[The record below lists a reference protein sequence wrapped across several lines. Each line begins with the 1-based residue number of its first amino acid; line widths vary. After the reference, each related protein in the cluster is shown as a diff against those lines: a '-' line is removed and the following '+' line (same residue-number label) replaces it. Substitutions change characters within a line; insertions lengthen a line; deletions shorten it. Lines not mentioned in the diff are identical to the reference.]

1 MSIDPVFTR
10 NFIDYRFPERGHMAQ
25 PEQTRLYFK
34 LGLAHDFE
42 NDVDDIYLDLA
53 AALTTVNRKHFHQVK
68 KNGNPL
74 CYTVTLTAIAT
85 SKPIT
90 AVTAPNTWTTRNAAK
105 KTAIGWKQQI
115 KNAGL
120 KLRDLPTYARCFRC
134 AFDSDSVTGVVN
146 DQSLYNHLTPD
157 ASDGTSL
164 FTPYNTPDGGA
175 VTYYNSNEVVLL
187 PIAEDTPDEAYRAV
201 LLGDTGVAG
210 MTFGIID
217 EFLKSRRNMREET
230 DMTSEFPDADGLM
243 NTLFAVSEELADD
256 VVSAVQ
262 GYSTTRPYTETNA
275 VESVHAGTVV
285 STPATGPTQS
295 TFQAPLGLIKFE
307 NANDW
312 SANDEFMIDVHA
324 IYEM

>member
-1 MSIDPVFTR
+1 
-10 NFIDYRFPERGHMAQ
+10 MARS
-25 PEQTRLYFK
+25 EQTRLYYK
-34 LGLAHDFE
+34 LGATHDFE
-42 NDVDDIYLDLA
+42 NDVADIYLDLA
-53 AALTTVNRKHFHQVK
+53 AGLTAVNRKHYHQVK
-68 KNGNPL
+68 KNGSPL
-74 CYTVTLTAIAT
+74 CYTVTLTAITT

-90 AVTAPNTWTTRNAAK
+90 AVTAPNTWTTRNAVK

-134 AFDSDSVTGVVN
+134 AFDSGSVTAIAN
-146 DQSLYNHLTPD
+146 DQTLYKHLRPD

-164 FTPYNTPDGGA
+164 FTPYNTPDSGT
-175 VTYYNSNEVVLL
+175 VTYSNSNEVVLL
-187 PIAEDTPDEAYRAV
+187 PIAEDTPNEAYRAV
-201 LLGDTGVAG
+201 LLGDTGAAG

-230 DMTSEFPDADGLM
+230 DMTSEFPDSDGLM

-256 VVSAVQ
+256 VVSAVE
-262 GYSTTRPYTETNA
+262 GYSTTRPYTESNA

-285 STPATGPTQS
+285 STPATGPTES

-307 NANDW
+307 NAINW
-312 SANDEFMIDVHA
+312 SIGDEFMIDVHA

>member
-1 MSIDPVFTR
+1 
-10 NFIDYRFPERGHMAQ
+10 MAQ
-25 PEQTRLYFK
+25 IEQTRLYYK
-34 LGLAHDFE
+34 LDGSAQDFE
-42 NDVDDIYLDLA
+42 NDKFDLYIDLA
-53 AALTTVNRKHFHQVK
+53 AGLTAVNRKHYHQVM

-74 CYTVTLTAIAT
+74 CYTVTLTNIA
-85 SKPIT
+85 SAKPIT
-90 AVTAPNTWTTRNAAK
+90 AITAPNTWTTRNAVK

-134 AFDSDSVTGVVN
+134 AFDSGSVTAVVN
-146 DQSLYNHLTPD
+146 DQSLHKHMVPD
-157 ASDGTSL
+157 ASDGSTL

-201 LLGDTGVAG
+201 LLGDTDAGG

-243 NTLFAVSEELADD
+243 NTLFAVSEELDDD

-262 GYSTTRPYTETNA
+262 GYSTTRPYSETNA
-275 VESVHAGTVV
+275 VEPVHAGTVV
-285 STPATGPTQS
+285 STLSGHTQR

-307 NANDW
+307 NDLDF
-312 SANDEFMIDVHA
+312 SGDDEFMIDVHA

>member
-1 MSIDPVFTR
+1 
-10 NFIDYRFPERGHMAQ
+10 MAQ
-25 PEQTRLYFK
+25 IEQTRLYYK
-34 LGLAHDFE
+34 LDAVAQDAQ
-42 NDVDDIYLDLA
+42 NDKDDLYIDLA
-53 AALTTVNRKHFHQVK
+53 AGLTTVNRKHFHQVM

-74 CYTVTLTAIAT
+74 CYTVTLTAIR
-85 SKPIT
+85 SGKPIR
-90 AVTAPNTWTTRNAAK
+90 AVTAPNTWTTRNAVK

-134 AFDSDSVTGVVN
+134 AFDSGGVSAIVN
-146 DQSLYNHLTPD
+146 DQTLSKHMVPD
-157 ASDGTSL
+157 AQDGTSL
-164 FTPYNTPDGGA
+164 FTPYNTPDGGS

-187 PIAEDTPDEAYRAV
+187 PIAEDAPDEAYKAV
-201 LLGDTGVAG
+201 LLGDTDAGG

-262 GYSTTRPYTETNA
+262 GYSTTRPYSETNA
-275 VESVHAGTVV
+275 VESVLGGECSPLTTA
-285 STPATGPTQS
+285 QS
-295 TFQAPLGLIKFE
+295 QTFQAPLGLVKFE
-307 NANDW
+307 NGDFPFTGGE
-312 SANDEFMIDVHA
+312 EFIFDVHA

>member
-1 MSIDPVFTR
+1 
-10 NFIDYRFPERGHMAQ
+10 MAQ
-25 PEQTRLYFK
+25 SEQTRLYYK
-34 LGLAHDFE
+34 LGVTHDFE
-42 NDVDDIYLDLA
+42 NDIADIYLDLA
-53 AALTTVNRKHFHQVK
+53 AGLTAVNRKHFHQVK
-68 KNGNPL
+68 KNGDPL
-74 CYTVTLTAIAT
+74 CYTVTLTAIST

-90 AVTAPNTWTTRNAAK
+90 AVTAPNTWTTRNAVK

-134 AFDSDSVTGVVN
+134 AFDSGSVTAIVN
-146 DQSLYNHLTPD
+146 DQTLYKHLTPD
-157 ASDGTSL
+157 AADGSSL
-164 FTPYNTPDGGA
+164 FTPYNTPDGGS

-187 PIAEDTPDEAYRAV
+187 PIAEDTPNEAYRAV
-201 LLGDTGVAG
+201 LLGDTGAAG
-210 MTFGIID
+210 MTFGIVD

-230 DMTSEFPDADGLM
+230 DMTSEFPDSDGLM

-256 VVSAVQ
+256 VVSAVE

-275 VESVHAGTVV
+275 VDSVHAGTVV
-285 STPATGPTQS
+285 STLSGHTQR

-307 NANDW
+307 NAINW
-312 SANDEFMIDVHA
+312 SIGDEFMIDVHA

>member
-1 MSIDPVFTR
+1 
-10 NFIDYRFPERGHMAQ
+10 MAQ
-25 PEQTRLYFK
+25 SEQTRLYYK
-34 LGLAHDFE
+34 LGATHDFE
-42 NDVDDIYLDLA
+42 NDIADIYLDLA
-53 AALTTVNRKHFHQVK
+53 AGLTAVNRKHYHQVK
-68 KNGNPL
+68 KNGSPL
-74 CYTVTLTAIAT
+74 CYTVTLTAITT

-90 AVTAPNTWTTRNAAK
+90 AVTAPNTWTTRNAVK
-105 KTAIGWKQQI
+105 KTAIGWKQQL

-134 AFDSDSVTGVVN
+134 AFDSGSVTAIAN
-146 DQSLYNHLTPD
+146 DQTLYKHLRPD

-164 FTPYNTPDGGA
+164 FTPYNTPDGGT
-175 VTYYNSNEVVLL
+175 VTYSNSNEVVLL
-187 PIAEDTPDEAYRAV
+187 PIAEDTPNEAYRAV
-201 LLGDTGVAG
+201 LLGDTGDVG

-230 DMTSEFPDADGLM
+230 DMTSEFPDSDGLM

-256 VVSAVQ
+256 VVSAVE

-275 VESVHAGTVV
+275 VESVHGGTVV

-307 NANDW
+307 NAINW
-312 SANDEFMIDVHA
+312 SIDDEFMIDVHA